1 MRRWKL
7 AIYHVPILKT
17 MEERGQRLKK
27 KIVTLYPKN
36 NSKVCLDD
44 HTTLSFIN
52 GYINIL
58 LLL

>member
-1 MRRWKL
+1 MEACNLLCSNLEDHGRTWTK
-7 AIYHVPILKT
+7 IEKT
-17 MEERGQRLKK
+17 
-27 KIVTLYPKN
+27 IVTLYPKN
-36 NSKVCLDD
+36 NSKVCLND